1 MISVIVPVY
10 NVKFYLRR
18 CVDSITSQDFTDLE
32 IILVDDGSTDGS
44 GKLCDELAESDH
56 RIIVIH
62 KENRGLSS
70 ARNVA
75 LERTKGEYIFFVDSD
90 DYIMPG
96 ILHKLYHS
104 CTKYNAELACCGYIT
119 GKKKYYCNKKEE
131 VLDSMEA
138 AKKMFICDG
147 LDSNAVCKLYK
158 KDLFENIRYPL
169 CAYEVVPVT
178 YKVILR
184 AKKIVNVYQ
193 EGYYIEKRQGSI
205 TRTVFG
211 KNNLL
216 YVTMAKNEYSIIRRH
231 YQELAP
237 YAYTFYLNVLVSMR
251 ERAEENKKKD
261 LTYERQ
267 KIVELFNSHFIRIMK
282 DKRLVKRKKYIAILI
297 KTGLYNI
304 TLKIYRFSGF

>member
-44 GKLCDELAESDH
+44 GELCYELAESDH

-138 AKKMFICDG
+138 AKKMFIC
-147 LDSNAVCKLYK
+147 C
-158 KDLFENIRYPL
+158 
-169 CAYEVVPVT
+169 
-178 YKVILR
+178 
-184 AKKIVNVYQ
+184 
-193 EGYYIEKRQGSI
+193 
-205 TRTVFG
+205 
-211 KNNLL
+211 LL
-216 YVTMAKNEYSIIRRH
+216 YTSDA
-231 YQELAP
+231 A
-237 YAYTFYLNVLVSMR
+237 
-251 ERAEENKKKD
+251 D
-261 LTYERQ
+261 
-267 KIVELFNSHFIRIMK
+267 
-282 DKRLVKRKKYIAILI
+282 D
-297 KTGLYNI
+297 
-304 TLKIYRFSGF
+304 